1 MEPVMKS
8 SAIPAL
14 FAAALFSGAAF
25 AQLPEV
31 APMPV
36 PKSTP
41 AQAADDNA
49 ITTKVRNAIAT
60 DPALSGME
68 VTVETADAVVTL
80 NGSAR
85 AADQVSRAIALAK
98 SIDGVKSI
106 VSNLAV
112 RTS

>member
-1 MEPVMKS
+1 
-8 SAIPAL
+8 
-14 FAAALFSGAAF
+14 
-25 AQLPEV
+25 
-31 APMPV
+31 
-36 PKSTP
+36 
-41 AQAADDNA
+41 
-49 ITTKVRNAIAT
+49 
-60 DPALSGME
+60 ME